1 MSRFANQFVV
11 SILIFSLSAYS
22 NKLFAQPGKQE
33 GHYNY
38 DIDKNSLTAN
48 AGVGLFCGHIGA
60 GGGLEYQRF
69 IDQGRHLSIDLKAAI
84 FTSGT
89 TGEAD
94 YGDTRINIKARY
106 IAPGARYH
114 ITGNAQALDF
124 SVGIFVPVGSLTRR
138 ERYIGYGNINRDVTT
153 AGLMSGIVSQFV
165 LDIRSRSGFTIGP
178 FINVGALFT
187 EFRATNGSRVQPL
200 CFSLGLRIGGY
211 W

>member
-1 MSRFANQFVV
+1 MARLANQFVV
-11 SILIFSLSAYS
+11 SILLFFFTVYS
-22 NKLFAQPGKQE
+22 HTLFAQPGKQV
-33 GHYNY
+33 GHGNFPGFR
-38 DIDKNSLTAN
+38 NSLTAN
-48 AGVGLFCGHIGA
+48 AGVGIFCGHIGA

-69 IDQGRHLSIDLKAAI
+69 IDRGGHLSLDLRAAI

-94 YGDTRINIKARY
+94 YGDTRISIKARY

-114 ITGNAQALDF
+114 LTGNAQALDF

-153 AGLMSGIVSQFV
+153 TGLMSGIVSQFV
-165 LDIRSRSGFTIGP
+165 LDIRARSGFAIGP

-187 EFRATNGSRVQPL
+187 EFRATNGSSIQPL
-200 CFSLGLRIGGY
+200 CFSLGLRMGGY